1 MLRRAAAF
9 AVIVLLPLSL
19 LAADAE
25 PATVKPVYDAALASS
40 LGADERGMRN
50 YVLVILKTGPSRVT
64 DPAAR
69 KKMFEGHF
77 ANIGRLAREHKLAF
91 AGPFD
96 GNDGWRGL
104 YVFATAEVDE
114 AKAWT
119 ASDPVIM
126 SGEMVGEYHKLYG
139 SAALMAVS
147 GLHATI
153 EKK

>member
-9 AVIVLLPLSL
+9 AVLAMLPLSL
-19 LAADAE
+19 LAADAD
-25 PATVKPVYDAALASS
+25 PAAVKPVYDAGLATS

-50 YVLVILKTGPSRVT
+50 YVLVILKTGPNKVT

-77 ANIGRLAREHKLAF
+77 ANIGRLAREQKLAF
-91 AGPFD
+91 AGPFES
-96 GNDGWRGL
+96 NDGWRGM
-104 YVFATAEVDE
+104 YVFATADVDE

-119 ASDPVIM
+119 ASDPVIV

-147 GLHATI
+147 GLHAKI